1 MKGIVW
7 DNRWI
12 SAVNKLDQIALK
24 YEYLHIS
31 PIQIVKTKNEYIITY
46 ENGDNWR
53 AIRGNTN
60 SRGYKCNIS
69 YIDREI
75 ADDIIDTI
83 IKPCTT
89 DFPYHGFEYYYPE
102 KD

>member
-7 DNRWI
+7 GNRWI
-12 SAVNKLDQIALK
+12 SAVNQLDKIAIK
-24 YEYLHIS
+24 YKQLHIN
-31 PIQIVKTKNEYIITY
+31 PVQIIKTKTEYTITY

-75 ADDIIDTI
+75 ADDIVDSVAEAITI
-83 IKPCTT
+83 YMK
-89 DFPYHGFEYYYPE
+89 
-102 KD
+102 

>member
-7 DNRWI
+7 GKTFT
-12 SAVNKLDQIALK
+12 SAIDKLDQIAAQ
-24 YEYLHIS
+24 YEQFHIY
-31 PIQIVKTKNEYIITY
+31 PIRIIKSKNEYIITY
-46 ENGDNWR
+46 ENGDYWR
-53 AIRGNTN
+53 ACCINTS

-75 ADDIIDTI
+75 ADDIVDTI

-89 DFPYHGFEYYYPE
+89 CFPYHGFEYYYPE

>member
-7 DNRWI
+7 GNRWI

-75 ADDIIDTI
+75 TDDIVDTI

-89 DFPYHGFEYYYPE
+89 CFPYHGFEYYYPE

>member
-7 DNRWI
+7 GNRWI
-12 SAVNKLDQIALK
+12 SAVNQLDKIAIK
-24 YEYLHIS
+24 YEYLHIK
-31 PIQIVKTKNEYIITY
+31 PVQIIKTKTEYTITY

-75 ADDIIDTI
+75 ADDIVDTI

-89 DFPYHGFEYYYPE
+89 CFPYHGVEYYYPE

>member
-7 DNRWI
+7 GNRWI

-31 PIQIVKTKNEYIITY
+31 PIQIIKTKNEYTIAY